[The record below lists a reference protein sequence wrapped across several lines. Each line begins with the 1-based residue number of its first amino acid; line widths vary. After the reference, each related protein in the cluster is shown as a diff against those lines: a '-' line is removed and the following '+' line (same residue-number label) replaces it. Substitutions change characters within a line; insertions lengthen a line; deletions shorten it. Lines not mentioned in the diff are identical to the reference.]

1 MGSILTDA
9 MQFGLPIV
17 ATLAGGIPDVVR
29 DGETRIL
36 VPIDDH
42 QALGLGHRPIVFRS
56 HLARHDLI
64 LLLVPRY
71 AVVRL

>member
-1 MGSILTDA
+1 MTDTMGSILTDA

-29 DGETRIL
+29 DGETGIL

-42 QALGLGHRPIVFRS
+42 QALAAAIVRLYS
-56 HLARHDLI
+56 DRI
-64 LLLVPRY
+64 LLGTT
-71 AVVRL
+71 